1 MADDIDITPGA
12 GKTVATDEIAGR
24 HHQFVKMTLGADGV
38 NDGPVASG
46 NPMPVIGKGELVET
60 LEAIRFALVAL
71 TKTVGQSYP
80 DVSGRMRVA
89 IDAITAS
96 LTLATITT
104 VGTVTTVT
112 TVTTVSSVTNQAQMG
127 GLAAQDQVPALMHLS
142 ADSLR
147 RNISVT

>member
-38 NDGPVASG
+38 NAGPVAEG
-46 NPMPVIGKGELVET
+46 NPMPVIGKGELIEA
-60 LEAIRFALVAL
+60 LEAIRIAIGSL
-71 TKTVGQSYP
+71 TRTSGQVLP
-80 DVSGRMRVA
+80 DPQGRMRVA
-89 IDAITAS
+89 LDTLTAG
-96 LTLATITT
+96 LTLATVTT

-112 TVTTVSSVTNQAQMG
+112 TVTTVASVTNQAQLG
-127 GLAAQDQVPALMHLS
+127 GFATQDQIPALMHLQ
-142 ADSLR
+142 ADNLR